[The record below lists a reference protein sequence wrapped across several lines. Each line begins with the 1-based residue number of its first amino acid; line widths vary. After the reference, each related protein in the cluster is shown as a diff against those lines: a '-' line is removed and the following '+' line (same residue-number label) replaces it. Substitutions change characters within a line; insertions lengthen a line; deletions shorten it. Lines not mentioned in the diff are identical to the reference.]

1 MYLGERGQDFKE
13 FFSPV
18 QLCLQFE
25 TTTDVLSYNII
36 LPRFT
41 DSVISLTANPGREE
55 NVKL

>member
-41 DSVISLTANPGREE
+41 DFQLFP
-55 NVKL
+55 